1 LESLVE
7 VRAGADPDGCRV
19 LVESAAQVEPV
30 TTLAHGMTIAES
42 LLHRL
47 AAATGRSETET
58 WQAVLAEM
66 DDDGWTNESRSPEP
80 APPKRARRRR

>member
-1 LESLVE
+1 VE

-66 DDDGWTNESRSPEP
+66 ASDGSASQPISPQPSPPRRVPRRKRS
-80 APPKRARRRR
+80 

>member
-1 LESLVE
+1 
-7 VRAGADPDGCRV
+7 
-19 LVESAAQVEPV
+19 VESAAQVEPA

-58 WQAVLAEM
+58 WQAVLEEM
-66 DDDGWTNESRSPEP
+66 ASDGSASQPISPP
-80 APPKRARRRR
+80 PSPPKRAQRRRRA